1 MPPDYF
7 SADGQLWGNP
17 LYDWDAMRR
26 DGYGWWIRRVD
37 GASKLY
43 DMLRIDHFRAFESYW
58 AVPRDAESAKEGQWR
73 PGPGMDLVGRLT
85 AWFNNVSF
93 IAEDLGSLTPQ
104 VHKMLADSG
113 LPGMKVLEFAFDPN
127 SLSDYLPHRI
137 GENSICYAGTHDNNT
152 LRGWIDEESAETL
165 AFAREYLGIGEND
178 DLAAA
183 VLRAGMR
190 SKAELFVFQM
200 QDVLGLGAEAR
211 INTPGTVGG
220 NWCWRMKPG
229 LLTPQL
235 EKSLRRMAY
244 IYGRSDKK

>member
-1 MPPDYF
+1 
-7 SADGQLWGNP
+7 
-17 LYDWDAMRR
+17 
-26 DGYGWWIRRVD
+26 
-37 GASKLY
+37 
-43 DMLRIDHFRAFESYW
+43 MLRIDHFRAFESYW

-152 LRGWIDEESAETL
+152 LRGWIDEENPETL
-165 AFAREYLGIGEND
+165 AFAREYLGID
-178 DLAAA
+178 DDADLADA

-190 SKAELFVFQM
+190 SKAELFIAQM
-200 QDVLGLGAEAR
+200 QDWLGLGGCAHEHPR
-211 INTPGTVGG
+211 H
-220 NWCWRMKPG
+220 RRR
-229 LLTPQL
+229 QL
-235 EKSLRRMAY
+235 GMAHDT
-244 IYGRSDKK
+244 RQ